1 MQQKLTR
8 RGLLRGLS
16 VASLLAAE
24 VGQPKNALPSDF
36 FPQLQRGHTP
46 DESKRWKGS
55 ALGNLYPF
63 IKQQQQK
70 TRQGL
75 AFLHHRPTDLEVW
88 KAKGRDKVFDLM
100 SYRPE
105 ATAPRAQIFER
116 VDKGEYIRESLKF
129 WASQDVE
136 VPCYFL
142 IPKRAKFPVPAVV
155 ALHDHGG
162 FYYWGKEKL
171 VETESEHPVLAA
183 YRKEYYDGVSF
194 PASLA
199 RHGYAVIVTDMF
211 YHGER
216 RLILDQDLERGVNDR
231 SKLEP
236 AETIR
241 KINERA
247 STSEEIVFRN
257 ILHSGFTWGGVLV
270 WDDMRAVDYLQ
281 SRPEVDPNRI
291 ACAGLSMGGWRTVF
305 LAGLDPRIKAACV
318 VGWMTSFRY
327 LMPHH
332 EVYTVPS
339 AMVPGLLEYL
349 DYPDVASLAMPNP
362 LLVVHG
368 QHDSLFPSDGVRAAI
383 DNLRQCY
390 QAIARPERFDTLFF
404 DGPHKFPFQAQQ
416 RMVDWFDR
424 WV

>member
-1 MQQKLTR
+1 VWQTLTR
-8 RGLLRGLS
+8 RELLRGLS
-16 VASLLAAE
+16 VLAVEAGHHE
-24 VGQPKNALPSDF
+24 KARTSAF
-36 FPQLQRGHTP
+36 FPLSQAGSKA
-46 DESKRWKGS
+46 DETKRWKGS

-63 IKQQQQK
+63 IKHQQEK
-70 TRQGL
+70 THQSL
-75 AFLHHRPTDLEVW
+75 AFLRRGPKALEAW
-88 KAKGRDKVFDLM
+88 KAEARAKVFELL
-100 SYRPE
+100 SYQPEVTNPRP
-105 ATAPRAQIFER
+105 RILER
-116 VDKGEYIRESLKF
+116 VDRGDYVRERLNF
-129 WASQDVE
+129 WTTPDVE

-171 VETESEHPVLAA
+171 VETDNEHPMLAA

-199 RHGYAVIVTDMF
+199 QRGYAVIVIDMF

-216 RLILDQDLERGVNDR
+216 RLILDEDLERGTNDR
-231 SKLEP
+231 SKHEP
-236 AETIR
+236 EETIR
-241 KINERA
+241 QINRRA
-247 STSEEIVFRN
+247 GSSEEIVFRN

-270 WDDMRAVDYLQ
+270 WDDIRTVDYLLT
-281 SRPEVDPNRI
+281 RPEVDPNRI
-291 ACAGLSMGGWRTVF
+291 ACVGLSLGGWRTVF

-327 LMPHH
+327 LIPHY

-339 AMVPGLLEYL
+339 GMVPGLLEYM
-349 DYPDVASLAMPNP
+349 DYPDIGSLAMSNA

-368 QHDSLFPSDGVRAAI
+368 QQDTLFPPDGVKAAI
-383 DNLRQCY
+383 DNLRQSY
-390 QAIARPERFDTLFF
+390 QAIGKPERFDTLFF
-404 DGPHKFPFQAQQ
+404 DGPHKFPIEGQ
-416 RMVDWFDR
+416 RKMMDWFDR